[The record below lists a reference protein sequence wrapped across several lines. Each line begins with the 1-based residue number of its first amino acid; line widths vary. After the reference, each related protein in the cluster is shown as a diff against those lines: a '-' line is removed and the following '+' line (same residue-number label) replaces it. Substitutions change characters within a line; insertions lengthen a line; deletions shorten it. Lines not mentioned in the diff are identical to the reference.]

1 MSGLTALGRQI
12 AKVRALGSLA
22 IAAARDAAPRLEA
35 VARASAASGTT
46 PEGKAWKARQS
57 GGNGPLLKNAPAAI
71 TAAVGI
77 AVVVLIVRGH
87 HFFHTT
93 GRGSPLRKI
102 IPLPGDPLPR
112 PYVDAIR
119 GASVEAFRKAVR

>member
-1 MSGLTALGRQI
+1 MSGLSALGRQI

-46 PEGKAWKARQS
+46 PDGKAWKARQS
-57 GGNGPLLKNAPAAI
+57 GNGPLLKNAPAAI

-93 GRGSPLRKI
+93 GRGATLRKI